1 MHHLVHP
8 SSIPCT
14 FVSWNDSVPGCFQTG
29 YSCLHGHARR
39 CQDQDN
45 PGPTIVPAR
54 TWNNGRT
61 KCIMEKKVQNEIWL
75 SHGMSMSRR
84 RLVWLEST
92 PTWDL
97 YHCVPSRGAFEIL
110 ASWSDSVLFFAATSN
125 QAVEMAHMAIKDTNA
140 LLDAAIWAIGACSR
154 TFPCCN
160 LHFNSLDWCPTLFA
174 YYLFLPSIVEHP
186 NPKVFVWVE
195 K

>member
-54 TWNNGRT
+54 TWTMGEQSASWKR
-61 KCIMEKKVQNEIWL
+61 KCKMRFGCHTGCRCPGEDWCGSNRHQ
-75 SHGMSMSRR
+75 R
-84 RLVWLEST
+84 
-92 PTWDL
+92 WDL